1 MKKFVVILIFG
12 LIVFDIFI
20 WRSII
25 FAGPNKNLE
34 AYFLN
39 VGQGDSELVI
49 LPGNVKVL
57 IDGGPN
63 NKVLENL
70 SKIFSATDRY
80 IDLVILSHPQADHFN
95 GLIDVFKNYQVGAF
109 IYNGQSGTANS
120 WQELVKAV
128 KNSKTPAIVLA
139 QGDKI
144 HYQNNHL
151 NFIYPDKIALKNK
164 DLNDAALVGRLQNDD
179 LTFLFT
185 ADIESKIEKILI
197 QKYDLKTD
205 VLKVSHH
212 GSKYSSSN
220 QFLKEARPKLS
231 IIEVGKNS
239 YGHPTKEVL
248 NRLASVDSKI
258 FRTDKDGMI
267 KITAD
272 DGKLLV
278 FKSN

>member
-1 MKKFVVILIFG
+1 MKKIIIVLIFG
-12 LIVFDIFI
+12 LIVFDVFI

-39 VGQGDSELVI
+39 VGQGDSELIV
-49 LPGNVKVL
+49 LPGNVKIL

-63 NKVLENL
+63 NKILENL
-70 SKIFSATDRY
+70 SKIFSPTDRY

-95 GLIDVFKNYQVGAF
+95 GLIDVFKNYRVGAF
-109 IYNGQSGTANS
+109 IYNGQNGTANS

-144 HYQNNHL
+144 HYQDNHL
-151 NFIYPDKIALKNK
+151 DFIYPDKIALKSK
-164 DLNDAALVGRLQNDD
+164 DLNAAALVEKLQSNG

-185 ADIESKIEKILI
+185 ADIESKIEKILA

-212 GSKYSSSN
+212 GSKYSSSEE
-220 QFLKEARPKLS
+220 FLKETQPKLS

-248 NRLASVDSKI
+248 ERLSAVGAKI
-258 FRTDKDGMI
+258 LRTDKDGLV

-272 DGKLLV
+272 SGKLLI
-278 FKSN
+278 FKSD

>member
-1 MKKFVVILIFG
+1 MKKIIVILIFG

-49 LPGNVKVL
+49 LPGNMKIL

-63 NKVLENL
+63 NKVIENL
-70 SKIFSATDRY
+70 SQIFSPTDRY
-80 IDLVILSHPQADHFN
+80 IDLVILSHPQTDHFN
-95 GLIDVFKNYQVGAF
+95 GLIDVFKNYRVGAF

-151 NFIYPDKIALKNK
+151 NFIYPDRAALKSK
-164 DLNDAALVGRLQNDD
+164 DLNDAALVSKLQSSG

-185 ADIESKIEKILI
+185 ADIESKIEKILA
-197 QKYDLKTD
+197 QKYDLEAD
-205 VLKVSHH
+205 ILKVSHH
-212 GSKYSSSN
+212 GSKYSSSEE
-220 QFLKEARPKLS
+220 FLKEVEPKIS

-248 NRLASVDSKI
+248 NRLVSVESKI
-258 FRTDKDGMI
+258 FRTDKDGII
-267 KITAD
+267 KIVFEN
-272 DGKLLV
+272 GKILIY
-278 FKSN
+278 KNN